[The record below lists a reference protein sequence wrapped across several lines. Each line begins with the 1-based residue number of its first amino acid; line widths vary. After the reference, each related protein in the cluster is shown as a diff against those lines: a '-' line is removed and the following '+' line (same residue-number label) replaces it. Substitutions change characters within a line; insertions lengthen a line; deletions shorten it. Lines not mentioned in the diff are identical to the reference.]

1 MRLQLRHGIKESL
14 RRAEKQICVFSFLHL
29 SFDFLHFKLTQ
40 TLLNNISQHGESTLT
55 ILSTAH
61 THPMLFHRTF
71 SPSLS
76 TPRLHLPL
84 PLSFRL
90 RIESLMVLLSS
101 LLLLPTRL
109 KLAKNQTLL
118 SNIFVRL
125 LKLHLGFPTKLLS
138 LFLPSRME
146 IGELME
152 EYRRM

>member
-1 MRLQLRHGIKESL
+1 
-14 RRAEKQICVFSFLHL
+14 
-29 SFDFLHFKLTQ
+29 
-40 TLLNNISQHGESTLT
+40 
-55 ILSTAH
+55 
-61 THPMLFHRTF
+61 MLFHRTF

-76 TPRLHLPL
+76 TPLLHLPL